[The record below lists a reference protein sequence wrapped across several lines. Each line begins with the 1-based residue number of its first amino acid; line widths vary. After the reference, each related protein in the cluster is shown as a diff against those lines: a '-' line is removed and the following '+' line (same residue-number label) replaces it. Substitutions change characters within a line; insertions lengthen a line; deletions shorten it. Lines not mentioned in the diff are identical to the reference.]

1 MDIPLPAAESGEE
14 LDEEGEENE
23 EEIDEEVEEDEEQD
37 EEDVGQEESKEKQEK
52 EDDAVESGTET
63 SENEVVVSPRHSRA
77 KSVVNVS
84 KARNCEKKAF
94 IKALLSKCWAQ
105 SLCLL
110 TLKANQRELQKS
122 LEKVA

>member
-23 EEIDEEVEEDEEQD
+23 EEIEEDEEQD
-37 EEDVGQEESKEKQEK
+37 EEDAGQEDSKEKQEK
-52 EDDAVESGTET
+52 EDGAVESGTET

-84 KARNCEKKAF
+84 KATNCEKKGLHRSSF
-94 IKALLSKCWAQ
+94 K
-105 SLCLL
+105 
-110 TLKANQRELQKS
+110 
-122 LEKVA
+122 

>member
-52 EDDAVESGTET
+52 EDGAVESGTET

-84 KARNCEKKAF
+84 KATNCEKKGLHQGPVSLLIDA
-94 IKALLSKCWAQ
+94 KSKPKRTSEKPREGSLSK
-105 SLCLL
+105 
-110 TLKANQRELQKS
+110 
-122 LEKVA
+122 